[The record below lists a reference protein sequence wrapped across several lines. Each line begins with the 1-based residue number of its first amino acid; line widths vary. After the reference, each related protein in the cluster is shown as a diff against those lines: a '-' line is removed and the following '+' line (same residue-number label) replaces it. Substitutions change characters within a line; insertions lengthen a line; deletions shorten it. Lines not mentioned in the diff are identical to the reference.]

1 VFDPGSMVISFPD
14 YALFASVDS
23 NKIFCICQFPVVIRF
38 SKIYRVF
45 CSLTVK
51 IRLLEIYR
59 VFCSLTVKTQR
70 LLEIYRVFCSLTVK
84 TQRLLEIYRVFCSL
98 TVKTQRLLEINL
110 TLRRLMSYIY
120 GAPVLDV
127 SRSHTTTQHSR

>member
-1 VFDPGSMVISFPD
+1 MFDPGSMVISFPD

-70 LLEIYRVFCSLTVK
+70 LLEI
-84 TQRLLEIYRVFCSL
+84 
-98 TVKTQRLLEINL
+98 NL